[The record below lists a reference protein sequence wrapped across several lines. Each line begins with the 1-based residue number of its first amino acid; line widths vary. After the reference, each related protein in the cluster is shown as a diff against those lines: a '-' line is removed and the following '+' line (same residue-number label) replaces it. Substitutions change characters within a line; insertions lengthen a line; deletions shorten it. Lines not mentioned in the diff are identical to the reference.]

1 MFCLPPC
8 PTGSSRTAHPGAP
21 HFHITVR
28 LIRATSD
35 GEGEEGG
42 FRKPGDEVWQV
53 SDTRQPFQKRDVT
66 LPEIVHSGQRRA
78 SRSPASLLEIVRERE
93 GRRGRKLLLF
103 PLSTLP
109 LLGLSATR
117 DFFSKQ
123 CRRETLLIIF
133 NNRCFKRFGKFVGD
147 KKKEEKRERGR
158 EKKKNA
164 GTQVERGRK
173 GEAGTKRG

>member
-1 MFCLPPC
+1 MKFGRCLTRVSPSKSETSLCRRSCIPVNGVPPDPLPP
-8 PTGSSRTAHPGAP
+8 SSKSLENAK
-21 HFHITVR
+21 
-28 LIRATSD
+28 
-35 GEGEEGG
+35 GG
-42 FRKPGDEVWQV
+42 G
-53 SDTRQPFQKRDVT
+53 
-66 LPEIVHSGQRRA
+66 
-78 SRSPASLLEIVRERE
+78 
-93 GRRGRKLLLF
+93 GRKLLLF

-109 LLGLSATR
+109 LPGLSATR

-158 EKKKNA
+158 GKKKNA